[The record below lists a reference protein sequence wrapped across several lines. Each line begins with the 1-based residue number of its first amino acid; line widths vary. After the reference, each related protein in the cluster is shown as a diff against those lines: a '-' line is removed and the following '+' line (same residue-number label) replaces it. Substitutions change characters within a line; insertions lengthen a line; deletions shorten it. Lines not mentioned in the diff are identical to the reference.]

1 MSHPGKVVALG
12 DHPRAKSRLSPYE
25 SASVLGG
32 CRQIA
37 LDRMGAALASMLDKV
52 EEELFALA
60 NKAQDAAARDTYL
73 DARTRARDRRA
84 AMENAFRLHFVECF
98 DRKVRGDPVAAPRA
112 AAADGE
118 LSLVEHAELEETL
131 AVREM
136 SRRMDAAC
144 EGELFALGQRMGFL
158 LQRPELDPDANPLSP
173 ATICAALK
181 DACDQVQADFKVR
194 LVLLQHLERHAE
206 EEVRHIYRDVNAHL
220 VQRRILPDVKPAVR
234 RADAPPRR
242 EVAKSA
248 PAKTKDLF
256 GTLAQMVDAARAG
269 SGSGAGNGNGN
280 GNGNGIGVAA
290 VVAVPAPLLE
300 ELTRMHRAAP
310 PVNADGEAIN
320 VLHDLRASPHAAT
333 LASVDAS
340 TIDIV
345 AMLFDYVF
353 EDRHIPA
360 AAKALLGRL
369 QIPTLKAALLD
380 KSFFSS
386 REHPARRLID
396 LLAGACIGVDDRNP
410 DDPALKLVEQVV
422 DHVREH
428 FETDLAPYA
437 AMCEK
442 VQVFIV
448 ARDEA
453 EALLVQ
459 RSAQVVEERER
470 REIAHAVAAEEV
482 QRRLAL
488 RASVPVAVRNM
499 LQQHWVRAL
508 AAVYTSEGEGTAPW
522 DRLCR
527 VMDELL
533 WSVEPKVTPED
544 RKRLIATLPT
554 ILRDLHEGMD
564 RAKVSEEE
572 SGAFLGVLVDCH
584 ALAVKAGLR
593 GLATVPEVAPVTES
607 VAPQEDPR
615 IERELVPAGDLQ
627 VEEVR
632 LRGAR
637 GAMVRNVFTRTGVWT
652 NLQRGTWVEF
662 SSGNAAPT
670 RARLTWISPNKGVYL
685 FTNPASVSVALSV
698 SPEALA
704 EQLRLG
710 EARMLNDAPLVDR
723 AVDSMMAALGSAGG
737 SASAA

>member
-60 NKAQDAAARDTYL
+60 NKAQDASARDTYL
-73 DARTRARDRRA
+73 DARTHARDRRA

-98 DRKVRGDPVAAPRA
+98 DRKVRGDPVSAPRA

-118 LSLVEHAELEETL
+118 LSLVEHAQLEETL

-158 LQRPELDPDANPLSP
+158 LQRPDLDPDANPLSP
-173 ATICAALK
+173 ATICDALK
-181 DACDQVQADFKVR
+181 DACDQVQAGFKVR

-234 RADAPPRR
+234 RANAPRP

-248 PAKTKDLF
+248 PAKAKDLF
-256 GTLAQMVDAARAG
+256 GTLAQMVDAAQA
-269 SGSGAGNGNGN
+269 GSGAG
-280 GNGNGIGVAA
+280 VAA
-290 VVAVPAPLLE
+290 VAVPGPLLE
-300 ELTRMHRAAP
+300 ELTRMHRAGP

-396 LLAGACIGVDDRNP
+396 LLAELSIGVDARNP

-442 VQVFIV
+442 VQVFV
-448 ARDEA
+448 AARDEA
-453 EALLVQ
+453 EAVLVE
-459 RSAQVVEERER
+459 RSARVVEERER

-488 RASVPVAVRNM
+488 RASVPAAVRNM

-508 AAVYTSEGEGTAPW
+508 ATVYTSEGEGTAPW

-533 WSVEPKVTPED
+533 WSVEPKVTAED

-564 RAKVSEEE
+564 RAKVSEED

-593 GLATVPEVAPVTES
+593 GLATVPEIAPVPEGA
-607 VAPQEDPR
+607 APRDDPR
-615 IERELVPAGDLQ
+615 IEREVVPAGDLQ
-627 VEEVR
+627 VEEIR

-637 GAMVRNVFTRTGVWT
+637 GAVVRNVFTRTGVWT

-662 SSGNAAPT
+662 SGQDAAPT

>member
-60 NKAQDAAARDTYL
+60 NKAQDTAARDTYL

-98 DRKVRGDPVAAPRA
+98 DRKVRGDPVTAPRA
-112 AAADGE
+112 AAVEGE

-242 EVAKSA
+242 EAAKSA
-248 PAKTKDLF
+248 PAKAKDLF

-269 SGSGAGNGNGN
+269 
-280 GNGNGIGVAA
+280 AA
-290 VVAVPAPLLE
+290 VVAVPGPLLE

-310 PVNADGEAIN
+310 AVNADGEAIN
-320 VLHDLRASPHAAT
+320 VLHDLRSSPHAAT

-396 LLAGACIGVDDRNP
+396 LLAEVSIGVDDRNP

-442 VQVFIV
+442 VQVFIT

-453 EALLVQ
+453 EAVLVQ
-459 RSAQVVEERER
+459 RSARVVEERER

-488 RASVPVAVRNM
+488 RASVPLAVRNM

-508 AAVYTSEGEGTAPW
+508 AAVYASEGEGTAPW

-584 ALAVKAGLR
+584 ALAVKAGMR
-593 GLATVPEVAPVTES
+593 GLATVPEIAPLPES
-607 VAPQEDPR
+607 DTPQDDPR
-615 IERELVPAGDLQ
+615 IEREVVPAGDLQ
-627 VEEVR
+627 VEEIR

-662 SSGNAAPT
+662 SSENAAPT